1 MKKAIFGVL
10 CFLVLSVSV
19 ATVSAHPPV
28 RVYVDGT
35 EVAFDQPPIIDND
48 RTLVP
53 MRRIFE
59 AMGIQVQWSEPTQTI
74 TSTKG
79 SDTVTMVVGNKQ
91 VIKNG
96 QVVYTM
102 DVPAKIVQERALVPI
117 RAVAVA
123 FDADVAWDAKNYV
136 VNIQTKR
143 NIDGYLKE
151 IKADDGTILMTI
163 SLTTTPIQSQDIA
176 KEIQKQMKQK
186 FDAMV
191 TKYEKEVKTAYQDAK
206 KQQKDWIPYYYMGTY
221 VTNAENEKFTSMTL
235 EERVYI
241 GEKEQKT
248 LSAMTYHTKTK
259 KLAVLTD
266 IVPDTEK
273 EIQTVIENG
282 FLAIIA
288 ENPNAFYDDAKKRLS
303 QSLDDVGYYLT
314 KNGIVFYVNPETIAE
329 AEAGIV
335 AFSVAFDW

>member
-1 MKKAIFGVL
+1 MKKSVFWVL
-10 CFLVLSVSV
+10 CFCLLSVCVVSV
-19 ATVSAHPPV
+19 TAHPLV
-28 RVYVDGT
+28 RVYVNGT
-35 EVAFDQPPIIDND
+35 QVAFDQPPIIEND

-59 AMGIQVQWSEPTQTI
+59 AMGIEVKWSEPTQTI

-79 SDTVTMVVGNKQ
+79 NDTVTMVVGKNQ

-136 VNIQTKR
+136 INIQTEGEM
-143 NIDGYLKE
+143 DGYLKE
-151 IKADDGTILMTI
+151 IRADDGTILMTI

-176 KEIQKQMKQK
+176 KEIQQQMKQK

-191 TKYEKEVKTAYQDAK
+191 TKYEQVAKTAYADAK
-206 KQQKDWIPYYYMGTY
+206 KEQKEWIPYYYMGIY
-221 VTNAENEKFTSMTL
+221 VTNAENEKFTSISL
-235 EERVYI
+235 EERVYT
-241 GEKEQKT
+241 GQKEQKT
-248 LSAMTYHTKTK
+248 LSSMTYHTKTK
-259 KLAVLTD
+259 KLADLTD

-282 FLAIIA
+282 FLAMIA
-288 ENPNAFYDDAKKRLS
+288 ENPSGFYDDAKKRLS
-303 QSLDDVGYYLT
+303 KSLDDVGYYLT
-314 KNGIVFYVNPETIAE
+314 KDGIVFYINPETIAP
-329 AEAGIV
+329 AEAGII
-335 AFSVAFDW
+335 AFSVSFDW